1 MEPQH
6 IKEKISVVAAL
17 EAILFL
23 HGEPMSIDRILKIV
37 KKEEAQKHITKSE
50 IQNALRELKSR
61 LDEESRGLMLLT
73 SPGGTEVQLATKP
86 QCAPLLEEFMKEEFT
101 ENLSPASLE
110 TLALIAYLGPLSR
123 ASLDYYRGV
132 NSSFILRSLLIR
144 GLIDRKP
151 DPHKG
156 HVYLYQAS
164 FDLLK
169 YIGLKA
175 SEELPDYQKFK
186 DLGMHYHEEVKQTN
200 DAVSQEPTK
209 GA

>member
-1 MEPQH
+1 METH
-6 IKEKISVVAAL
+6 NEKQIMDIRAAI
-17 EAILFL
+17 EAILFV
-23 HGEPMSIDRILKIV
+23 HGEPMSIDQILKIL
-37 KKEEAQKHITKSE
+37 KKEEAQKHTTKDE
-50 IQNALRELKSR
+50 VQNALAELQRK
-61 LDEESRGLMLLT
+61 LDEEGRGLMLVT

-86 QCAPLLEEFMKEEFT
+86 AFAPLLEELMKEEFT
-101 ENLSPASLE
+101 EILSPASLE

-156 HVYLYQAS
+156 HVYLYQVS

-169 YIGLKA
+169 YIGLKTN
-175 SEELPDYQKFK
+175 EELPEYQKFK
-186 DLGMHYHEEVKQTN
+186 HLDMHHEEIKQVR
-200 DAVSQEPTK
+200 DAISQEPTK
-209 GA
+209 SA